1 MNVATFTAMYF
12 SWSNSPL
19 GSINDG
25 VGTASPVRS
34 AGRGLVVL
42 RYYLY
47 AMSSA
52 SINGMIAKANI

>member
-1 MNVATFTAMYF
+1 MYF

-19 GSINDG
+19 GSVNDG
-25 VGTASPVRS
+25 VGTSAAPARS

-47 AMSSA
+47 AMSNA